1 MTSIIPFCGES
12 AVFRLSRA
20 LTRVSSG
27 WNVIQEKQGHFSLIA
42 KSFLCLRKTGL
53 RQRDSE
59 RSLPPPAE
67 PYGKYPSSGPGSKP
81 NNSPS
86 ALESAVSL
94 SVHVCVVPYLF
105 SSSWRKR
112 TAKMR
117 THLFA
122 LRWTPWPLSTIF

>member
-1 MTSIIPFCGES
+1 MTSVIPFSGES
-12 AVFRLSRA
+12 AVFCLSCA

-27 WNVIQEKQGHFSLIA
+27 RNVIQEKQGHFSLIA

-67 PYGKYPSSGPGSKP
+67 PYGKYPSSGLSSKL

-94 SVHVCVVPYLF
+94 SVHVCVVPVFVFQQLEKKNSQDENTLVRIKVDVLVSQHYF
-105 SSSWRKR
+105 
-112 TAKMR
+112 
-117 THLFA
+117 
-122 LRWTPWPLSTIF
+122 